1 MDIRELKQGL
11 GAQTRKTVSA
21 APVGVQSTPLPHRAP
36 LEWDTKA
43 SLGDPSGNRSH
54 TSSTCRQWGKVTGF
68 AVLLRRAECQEGLAW
83 KRHSLFLSGLI

>member
-36 LEWDTKA
+36 LEWDT
-43 SLGDPSGNRSH
+43 
-54 TSSTCRQWGKVTGF
+54 
-68 AVLLRRAECQEGLAW
+68 
-83 KRHSLFLSGLI
+83 